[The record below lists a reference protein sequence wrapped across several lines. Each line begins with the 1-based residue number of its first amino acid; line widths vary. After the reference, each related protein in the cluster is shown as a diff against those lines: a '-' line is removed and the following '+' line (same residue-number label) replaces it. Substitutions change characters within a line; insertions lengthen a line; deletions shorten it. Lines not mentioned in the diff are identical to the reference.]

1 MKRLL
6 KALLLLFSVC
16 LIGVAFVGCGGNNDA
31 DTGNGDTEPTPPVKE
46 YRVQYTAGEGGS
58 IYGILDQTVEEG
70 KDAYAVKAIPDH
82 GYDFIEWSDGY
93 SEEKRRD
100 LAVTGD
106 ISLTAKFAL
115 MTRTYQLNYMFN
127 KIDKPQ
133 SEVTLTYSELENT
146 AMPIPATDDCAFG
159 GWYSGEVQITDA
171 QGRFL
176 SEEDV
181 FTLEDRELYAKWTP
195 YDPYTYKILLV
206 YVTEIHATLEHKNVP
221 DTVTVD
227 HVMSDLERQ
236 ACATV
241 TVQTK
246 RYLDDMMDGFV
257 TFEIDEYYTTVPVL
271 TENFR
276 TSPGHNTLLP
286 NRIPEVSELLDEYD
300 SVVSLFNLEDT
311 RSTVRMCAGM
321 ANPKYAQVYLDSFF
335 YLFNNDTYTDDLDF
349 DYIAWERGCNTIIH
363 ELAHTIEWRVGLY
376 ADVNDGMEFH
386 DVCFA
391 LADKYNTKEVDCIP
405 NYRYYYTNQAV
416 IDGKRVGI
424 PHDFWAGNIITV
436 HYRATEGG
444 SVGVQ
449 DREVVYGQ
457 NVPPAYAETEWKG
470 HHFESEFLG
479 WSDGVTTRKRQDLNI
494 TEEFTVTAIFQP
506 RTWEIR
512 YEATEGG
519 RIIGETVQTRKFLE
533 DFSQVEAVADEGY
546 VFVRWSDRVLAYRR
560 IDGTLKAYY
569 PEKDTLFK
577 GGFTAT
583 VTAIFEKIE

>member
-146 AMPIPATDDCAFG
+146 AMPIPAKDDCAFG

-271 TENFR
+271 TENFQ
-276 TSPGHNTLLP
+276 TSPGDNTLLP

-300 SVVSLFNLEDT
+300 SVVSLINLEDMN
-311 RSTVRMCAGM
+311 STVRKCCGL

-335 YLFNNDTYTDDLDF
+335 YSFNNYTYTDDLDF
-349 DYIAWERGCNTIIH
+349 DYIDWEEGCITIIH
-363 ELAHTIEWRVGLY
+363 ELAHTIEWRVSLY
-376 ADVNDGMEFH
+376 ADVNDGIEFH

-391 LADKYNTKEVDCIP
+391 LADKYNTKQVDCIP

-424 PHDFWAGNIITV
+424 PHDFWAGNILTV
-436 HYRATEGG
+436 HYLATEGG
-444 SVGVQ
+444 NAGFQ

-457 NVPPAYAETEWKG
+457 SLSSAHAQPQWQGTYI
-470 HHFESEFLG
+470 ESEFLG
-479 WSDGVTTRKRQDLNI
+479 WSDGVTTRLRQDLNI

-519 RIIGETVQTRKFLE
+519 RIIGETVQTRTFQKS
-533 DFSQVEAVADEGY
+533 FSRVEAVADEGY
-546 VFVRWSDRVLAYRR
+546 VFVRWSDRILANGR
-560 IDGTLKAYY
+560 IDHTSGFLTGGNK
-569 PEKDTLFK
+569 LFGDK
-577 GGFTAT
+577 FTAT

>member
-1 MKRLL
+1 M
-6 KALLLLFSVC
+6 
-16 LIGVAFVGCGGNNDA
+16 
-31 DTGNGDTEPTPPVKE
+31 
-46 YRVQYTAGEGGS
+46 
-58 IYGILDQTVEEG
+58 
-70 KDAYAVKAIPDH
+70 KAIPDH

-115 MTRTYQLNYMFN
+115 MTRTYRLNYMFN

-236 ACATV
+236 ACAAV

-271 TENFR
+271 TENFQ
-276 TSPGHNTLLP
+276 TSPGDNTLLP

-300 SVVSLFNLEDT
+300 SVVSLINLEDP

-335 YLFNNDTYTDDLDF
+335 YWFNNDTYTDDLDF
-349 DYIAWERGCNTIIH
+349 DYIAWEKGSDTIIH
-363 ELAHTIEWRVGLY
+363 ELAHTIELRVGLY
-376 ADVNDGMEFH
+376 KDANDGMWFH

-391 LADKYNTKEVDCIP
+391 LKDKYNIDAYSIP

-457 NVPPAYAETEWKG
+457 NLSPAYAETEWKG

-494 TEEFTVTAIFQP
+494 TESFTVTAIFQP

-519 RIIGETVQTRKFLE
+519 RIIGETVQTRKFQE